1 MFEDIRYDRLCRTS
15 HSEAYLLSQGEE
27 SLGRVDLHFTSSVVH
42 GLILVDRELEEE
54 AVTSLIER
62 IDEDLVSSADVP
74 RDDFIVS
81 VYQGRELGVY
91 NDFGPDDE
99 IDGEDL

>member
-1 MFEDIRYDRLCRTS
+1 MEDLRYDRLCRTA
-15 HSEAYLLSQGEE
+15 HSESYLLSQSEE
-27 SLGRVDLHFTSSVVH
+27 SVGRVDLHFTTSVVH
-42 GLILVDRELEEE
+42 GVIVVERDLDEE

-62 IDEDLVSSADVP
+62 IDEDLVLSADVP

-81 VYQGRELGVY
+81 VYQGREVGVY

-99 IDGEDL
+99 VDGEDL

>member
-1 MFEDIRYDRLCRTS
+1 
-15 HSEAYLLSQGEE
+15 LLSQSEE
-27 SLGRVDLHFTSSVVH
+27 SVGRVDLHFTTSVVH
-42 GLILVDRELEEE
+42 GVIVVERDLDEE

-62 IDEDLVSSADVP
+62 IDEDLVLSADVP

-81 VYQGRELGVY
+81 VYQGREVGVY

-99 IDGEDL
+99 VDGEDL